1 MPDGKLIASSP
12 PLQESSPGA
21 IATCHD
27 AVIDPYTIIPPHS
40 GERLDLHLAIWT
52 CFANA
57 RTDAAR
63 RERQQAH
70 AAAG

>member
-12 PLQESSPGA
+12 PLQEGSPGA

-57 RTDAAR
+57 RVAAR
-63 RERQQAH
+63 RERELAL